1 MRIRQSLAAV
11 LVAILI
17 PANQVFSQTAASK
30 GPDDARIID
39 AVAAMNDGKFQKA
52 TAELEKILSE
62 DPSNDAACYYLG
74 LCHLY
79 ARKLDKAK
87 EYLKKASQLDP
98 SNYWYKDRLALAYSM
113 SGDDDL
119 TTATYEELLKEFPKK
134 NDLHFNL
141 VNLYLKNNQYDKAL
155 AAMDQI
161 EAVFGKTEQVTS
173 TRYDILL
180 RQNKP
185 DEALKALQEYNKD
198 YSSPF
203 VLTKLGDHSM
213 AEYKDTTALGY
224 YQEALDFQSDY
235 MPALLGVAEVYRVRR
250 DYPAF
255 FSTLDRFIRD
265 EGTDVQTKSQFLNM
279 LVARSD
285 HRFFQNNKPQIDSLF
300 DNMVLQHPAD
310 TTALGSASVYYYS
323 TDRQAKGMELMHRN
337 MDLNPENLAAAA
349 TYVQMLTGSKDW
361 DAVKAACDSC
371 MVRFPKETDF
381 LEIKNYACY
390 NKEEWQEI
398 IDNSRKIIEIAP
410 GDTSKTIPAL
420 SNIGDMQYQLGD
432 AKEAFKTYE
441 KVLKQNP
448 GYSPALNNY
457 AWYLAMQG
465 KKLKKA
471 CAMSRKTIEK
481 EPDNVTY
488 LDTYGWILHLL
499 GKDKEAKSYF
509 KHAMLYGGKDS
520 ASIMR
525 HYAKVLEALGETDLA
540 KVYNTQADNKEAEGK
555 D

>member
-98 SNYWYKDRLALAYSM
+98 SNYWYKDRLAMAYSM

-337 MDLNPENLAAAA
+337 MDLNPKNLAAAA

-371 MVRFPKETDF
+371 MVRFPEETDF

-410 GDTSKTIPAL
+410 GDISKTIPAL

-432 AKEAFKTYE
+432 TKEAFKTYE

>member
-349 TYVQMLTGSKDW
+349 TYVQMLTGSK
-361 DAVKAACDSC
+361 ACDSC

>member
-371 MVRFPKETDF
+371 MVRFPEETDF

-398 IDNSRKIIEIAP
+398 LDNSRKIIEIAP

-432 AKEAFKTYE
+432 TKEAFKTYE